1 MELSP
6 LTAVSPIDGRYGSKT
21 ADLREYFSEF
31 GLIRKRVTV
40 EVTWLKKLSAT
51 PEIAEV
57 PAFSEDTV
65 KYPNVPQSTYD
76 KGFFAVEGALADW
89 ETAKYNAAFGWW
101 VKELDRLEESGEESP
116 DGFYMDV
123 LTLIGKNYQNRR

>member
-1 MELSP
+1 MKYQNH
-6 LTAVSPIDGRYGSKT
+6 TAKYYASK
-21 ADLREYFSEF
+21 AIKFA
-31 GLIRKRVTV
+31 K
-40 EVTWLKKLSAT
+40 
-51 PEIAEV
+51 
-57 PAFSEDTV
+57 DTV
-65 KYPNVPQSTYD
+65 KYPNITQSTYD